1 MDVAF
6 LSETLQKLLAG
17 FPLTVNLAVLSLA
30 GGGVLALLLNMARAS
45 GWLGARL
52 ADAYVFLFRGSPL
65 LIQIFLIYY
74 GLGNFPAV
82 RESFLWPFLREPY
95 WCALLAL
102 VLNDAAYTSE
112 ILRGGFR
119 AVPRGAVEA
128 AEACGMS
135 RLTRL
140 RRITLPIAI
149 RQALP
154 AYSNEVISMF
164 KSTALASTVT
174 LMEVTGIARA
184 EVSATYRAIEIFLCA
199 AVLYLISTLLITRG
213 LRLLETR
220 LSPWLAGNRA

>member
-1 MDVAF
+1 MDFAF
-6 LSETLQKLLAG
+6 LSETFFKLLAG

-45 GWLGARL
+45 GWLGARF
-52 ADAYVFLFRGSPL
+52 ADFYVFLFRGSPL

-102 VLNDAAYTSE
+102 ILNDAAYTAE

-140 RRITLPIAI
+140 RRITLPVAI

-199 AVLYLISTLLITRG
+199 AVLYLVSTLLITRA